1 MILNENCIVFD
12 TETTGLYAGEDEIL
26 QLSIINGNGDV
37 LFNEYIKPS
46 RRKKW
51 TDAQRIH
58 HISPQTVKNCK
69 TFRHYK
75 KQIQEIFDS
84 VNIIIAY
91 NAVFDIRFLNAVGI
105 DTWRITK
112 PHEKDLIEF
121 ALNPEKKITLD
132 PMIDFAE
139 IYGEFS
145 EYHNAYKW
153 QKLTTAARYYGYQFN
168 AHDSLEDVRAT
179 LHVAKEIYKDK

>member
-1 MILNENCIVFD
+1 MILNGNCIIFD

-26 QLSIINGNGDV
+26 QLSIISGNGDV

-51 TDAQRIH
+51 DAAQKIH
-58 HISPQTVKNCK
+58 HISPQMVKNCK

-84 VNIIIAY
+84 VEIIIAY
-91 NAVFDIRFLNAVGI
+91 NAVFDIRFLTEVGI
-105 DTWRITK
+105 DCYRIADIGQK
-112 PHEKDLIEF
+112 ELFENMPKREH
-121 ALNPEKKITLD
+121 KKVLD
-132 PMIDFAE
+132 PMLDFAE
-139 IYGEFS
+139 IYGDFS

>member
-1 MILNENCIVFD
+1 MILNGNCIIFD

-26 QLSIINGNGDV
+26 QLSIISGNGDV

-51 TDAQRIH
+51 DAAQKIH
-58 HISPQTVKNCK
+58 HISPQMVKNCK

-84 VNIIIAY
+84 VEIII
-91 NAVFDIRFLNAVGI
+91 
-105 DTWRITK
+105 
-112 PHEKDLIEF
+112 
-121 ALNPEKKITLD
+121 
-132 PMIDFAE
+132 
-139 IYGEFS
+139 
-145 EYHNAYKW
+145 AYKW